1 MPASVSPPDINALL
15 PSELLYLV
23 FKLLRHQD
31 LKEAVAVCKRWKEV
45 GEAQSLWAWACPR
58 ITQKNIKISKD
69 LLECKRMQGVSR
81 IRIAALSEDVVDGVA
96 CHPGLRSASI
106 SCGLLSL
113 HERRLLVM
121 LVGKLENVE
130 LMLAKDEVS
139 NVLGEILSTTSSA
152 LKTLD
157 LSGNNLKQLG
167 EGLLG
172 LAVATLEELKL
183 QRTELTT
190 KQLREILA
198 SVVSAGSRCKMK
210 RLDLSENNFSG
221 VEASLMEIFH
231 KVEEVELENTSLTG
245 QQLAVILSCLAVSS
259 KTKKL
264 NLNQNCLSSIEPALV
279 ARLTMLEEARLADCQ
294 LSPQQLGALLQGT
307 GGGCLRKVD
316 ISGHSF
322 KTIEVASL
330 SFGRAAGHL
339 EELRASRCQFS
350 QESLEAIFDKIVGG
364 CRLKKLDLS
373 HVSLTSVNSGLLAKM
388 ARLLVELL
396 VPHTFLT
403 SIQVEEI
410 FEAIKGQDSRL
421 RVLHISCNRLSS
433 VEPETLSSAV
443 ARLYEVRMER
453 CSLSSPQVH
462 LNNYGSV
469 KQKASGQVQALLNA
483 AAQSSS
489 LVSLH
494 MGQEKFFDRN
504 LVQKARRNVRDL
516 F

>member
-1 MPASVSPPDINALL
+1 MPASFSPPDINTML
-15 PSELLYLV
+15 PAELLYLI
-23 FKLLRHQD
+23 FKLLRGEN
-31 LKEAVAVCKRWKEV
+31 LKQAVAVCRRWKGV
-45 GEAQSLWAWACPR
+45 GEAQNLWTWVQPR
-58 ITQKNIKISKD
+58 ITQKNIKIAKD
-69 LLECKRMQGVSR
+69 LLGCKRMQGVSK
-81 IRIAALSEDVVDGVA
+81 IMIAAISEDVLDGVA
-96 CHPGLRSASI
+96 RHQGLRSASI

-157 LSGNNLKQLG
+157 LSRNNLNQLG

-210 RLDLSENNFSG
+210 KLDLSENNFSG
-221 VEASLMEIFH
+221 VEASLMEIFPN
-231 KVEEVELENTSLTG
+231 VEEVELENTSLTG

-307 GGGCLRKVD
+307 GCLRKLD

-421 RVLHISCNRLSS
+421 RVLHISCNRLFS

>member
-1 MPASVSPPDINALL
+1 MPASFSPPDINTLL
-15 PSELLYLV
+15 PAELLYLI
-23 FKLLRHQD
+23 FKLLRGED
-31 LKEAVAVCKRWKEV
+31 LKQAVAVCRRWKEV
-45 GEAQSLWAWACPR
+45 GEAQNLWTWVQPR
-58 ITQKNIKISKD
+58 ITQKNIKIAKD
-69 LLECKRMQGVSR
+69 LLGCKRMQGVSK
-81 IRIAALSEDVVDGVA
+81 IMIAAISEDVLDGVA
-96 CHPGLRSASI
+96 RHQGLRSASI

-113 HERRLLVM
+113 HERRLLVT

-198 SVVSAGSRCKMK
+198 SVSVSAGSRCKMK
-210 RLDLSENNFSG
+210 RLGLSENNFSG

-307 GGGCLRKVD
+307 GCLRKVD

-330 SFGRAAGHL
+330 SFGRAAGQL

-350 QESLEAIFDKIVGG
+350 QESLEAICDKIVGG

-443 ARLYEVRMER
+443 ARLDEVRMER

-462 LNNYGSV
+462 LNNYSSV
-469 KQKASGQVQALLNA
+469 KKKKLP
-483 AAQSSS
+483 
-489 LVSLH
+489 
-494 MGQEKFFDRN
+494 
-504 LVQKARRNVRDL
+504 VRCKL